1 MHTPLRR
8 RALLALPLAA
18 LTSVAAAQAPAP
30 GPAAATP
37 NATPNPA
44 APAASPVRVRATI
57 EKIDLPRITVR
68 ERNGEVLTLTL
79 ADNLTINEVVPIEMS
94 AIQPGS
100 FIGTAALTK
109 ADGTLEA
116 LEVLVFPEAARGS
129 GEGHYPWDLMPQ
141 STMTNATVSGLSQLP
156 KGRELTL
163 RYKDGEKKVVVPED
177 VPIVTFKPGDA
188 SLIVVGARIF
198 GAAVLRDGLP
208 TMSRINIGRNGFAP
222 PM

>member
-1 MHTPLRR
+1 M
-8 RALLALPLAA
+8 ALCLSA
-18 LTSVAAAQAPAP
+18 LTGMAAAQAPA
-30 GPAAATP
+30 A
-37 NATPNPA
+37 PA
-44 APAASPVRVRATI
+44 APAPGPVRLRATI

-68 ERNGEVLTLTL
+68 ERSGEVITLTL
-79 ADNLTINEVVPIEMS
+79 ADNLAINEVVPIEIA

-141 STMTNATVSGLSQLP
+141 STMTNATVSGLAQVP

-163 RYKDGEKKVVVPED
+163 RYKDGEKKVVVPD
-177 VPIVTFKPGDA
+177 GVPVVTFKPGDP
-188 SLIVVGARIF
+188 SLIVVGARMF
-198 GAAVLRDGLP
+198 GAAVMRDGVP
-208 TMSRINIGRNGFAP
+208 TLSRITLGRNGFAP